1 MIIEISQ
8 DDILKNVG
16 TENLFEK
23 NNYSLNEETDIIL
36 NGDFDGDVIYDF
48 FDYLKKKA
56 CRINSITAPRVEVL
70 PQTFFCGVK
79 MVKKIIIQEGTEY
92 LGLDALGACD
102 IETLVLPHSLGRY
115 VSGVVVTGNPLRE
128 SKIRNIEFSGG
139 TNKNEVFKDFL
150 SEVLSR
156 TLWFLE
162 IKNIGKYSFE
172 IREVNITEE
181 FESLVDRNGGSG
193 KINSED
199 KVYSSMLN
207 GERLFLFTDKRFDNL
222 GLIRHDQQY
231 DLAYLHD
238 LKYFTTVLAVNF
250 EKAFIRVSYEQ
261 NHHRGKMILS
271 NKKSTSFIGQN
282 SIYLKTDDMKQMGYF
297 AKFEIRSNANVYT
310 DPFQIWISG
319 KLMEQIN
326 LEPLQILRMSNTPEE
341 IFDMT
346 PEEHEQL
353 MNKITPA
360 WIAEIEKR
368 ALERLRHPSRES
380 LRDYIEK

>member
-1 MIIEISQ
+1 MS
-8 DDILKNVG
+8 DSNTSLDFS
-16 TENLFEK
+16 NLVNLLQNK
-23 NNYSLNEETDIIL
+23 
-36 NGDFDGDVIYDF
+36 VH
-48 FDYLKKKA
+48 
-56 CRINSITAPRVEVL
+56 PVEDR
-70 PQTFFCGVK
+70 QK
-79 MVKKIIIQEGTEY
+79 
-92 LGLDALGACD
+92 
-102 IETLVLPHSLGRY
+102 
-115 VSGVVVTGNPLRE
+115 
-128 SKIRNIEFSGG
+128 
-139 TNKNEVFKDFL
+139 KNELFKDFL
-150 SEVLSR
+150 SDVLSA
-156 TLWFLE
+156 TLGSPE
-162 IKNIGKYSFE
+162 IENIGKYSFE

-181 FESLVDRNGGSG
+181 FESLVDHEGSSG

-207 GERLFLFTDKRFDNL
+207 GERFFLFTDKWFDNL
-222 GLIRHDQQY
+222 GLICHDQQY

-238 LKYFTTVLAVNF
+238 LKYFTTVLAENF
-250 EKAFIRVSYEQ
+250 EKAFIRVSFRQ
-261 NHHRGKMILS
+261 NQDSGKMILS

-282 SIYLKTDDMKQMGYF
+282 SIDLKTDDMKQMGYF

-360 WIAEIEKR
+360 WIAEIEKK
-368 ALERLRHPSRES
+368 ALKRLRKRRRGS
-380 LRDYIEK
+380 LRDYLEE

>member
-1 MIIEISQ
+1 MADSNTSL
-8 DDILKNVG
+8 DFSNS
-16 TENLFEK
+16 ENLLQDK
-23 NNYSLNEETDIIL
+23 VY
-36 NGDFDGDVIYDF
+36 
-48 FDYLKKKA
+48 
-56 CRINSITAPRVEVL
+56 PVEDR
-70 PQTFFCGVK
+70 QK
-79 MVKKIIIQEGTEY
+79 
-92 LGLDALGACD
+92 
-102 IETLVLPHSLGRY
+102 
-115 VSGVVVTGNPLRE
+115 
-128 SKIRNIEFSGG
+128 
-139 TNKNEVFKDFL
+139 KNELFKDFL
-150 SEVLSR
+150 SEVLST

-162 IKNIGKYSFE
+162 TKNIGKYSFE

-181 FESLVDRNGGSG
+181 FESLVDHEGSSG

-207 GERLFLFTDKRFDNL
+207 GERLFLFTDKCFDNL

-238 LKYFTTVLAVNF
+238 LKYFTTVLAENF
-250 EKAFIRVSYEQ
+250 EKAFIRVSFRQ

-310 DPFQIWISG
+310 APFQIWISG

-326 LEPLQILRMSNTPEE
+326 LEPLQILCMINMPEE

-346 PEEHEQL
+346 PEEYEQL

-368 ALERLRHPSRES
+368 AFEKLRNPHRGS
-380 LRDYIEK
+380 LRDYIEE

>member
-1 MIIEISQ
+1 MS
-8 DDILKNVG
+8 DSNTSLDFSNL
-16 TENLFEK
+16 ENLLQDK
-23 NNYSLNEETDIIL
+23 VY
-36 NGDFDGDVIYDF
+36 
-48 FDYLKKKA
+48 
-56 CRINSITAPRVEVL
+56 PVENR
-70 PQTFFCGVK
+70 QK
-79 MVKKIIIQEGTEY
+79 
-92 LGLDALGACD
+92 
-102 IETLVLPHSLGRY
+102 
-115 VSGVVVTGNPLRE
+115 
-128 SKIRNIEFSGG
+128 
-139 TNKNEVFKDFL
+139 KNELFKDFL
-150 SEVLSR
+150 SEVLSE
-156 TLWFLE
+156 TLRSPE
-162 IKNIGKYSFE
+162 IENIGKYSFE
-172 IREVNITEE
+172 IREMNITEE

-207 GERLFLFTDKRFDNL
+207 GERLFLFTDKWFDNL

-250 EKAFIRVSYEQ
+250 EKAFIRISCWKNQ
-261 NHHRGKMILS
+261 NSRKKILS

-282 SIYLKTDDMKQMGYF
+282 SIDLKTDDMKQMGYF

-326 LEPLQILRMSNTPEE
+326 LEPLQVLRMIDGVD

-346 PEEHEQL
+346 PEEYEQWQ
-353 MNKITPA
+353 KEITEDR
-360 WIAEIEKR
+360 IKEIEKK
-368 ALERLRHPSRES
+368 ALKRLRNPRRGLS

>member
-1 MIIEISQ
+1 MS
-8 DDILKNVG
+8 DSNTSLDFS
-16 TENLFEK
+16 NLVNLLQNK
-23 NNYSLNEETDIIL
+23 
-36 NGDFDGDVIYDF
+36 VH
-48 FDYLKKKA
+48 
-56 CRINSITAPRVEVL
+56 PVEDR
-70 PQTFFCGVK
+70 QK
-79 MVKKIIIQEGTEY
+79 
-92 LGLDALGACD
+92 
-102 IETLVLPHSLGRY
+102 
-115 VSGVVVTGNPLRE
+115 
-128 SKIRNIEFSGG
+128 
-139 TNKNEVFKDFL
+139 KNELFKDFL
-150 SEVLSR
+150 SEVLST

-162 IKNIGKYSFE
+162 TKNIGKYSFE

-181 FESLVDRNGGSG
+181 FESLVDHEGSSG

-207 GERLFLFTDKRFDNL
+207 GERLFLFTDKRSDNL
-222 GLIRHDQQY
+222 GLIRHDPQY
-231 DLAYLHD
+231 
-238 LKYFTTVLAVNF
+238 YFTTVFAVNF
-250 EKAFIRVSYEQ
+250 EKAFIRVSFRQ

-346 PEEHEQL
+346 PEEYEQWH
-353 MNKITPA
+353 KYVAERIPA
-360 WIAEIEKR
+360 IEKK
-368 ALERLRHPSRES
+368 ALERLRNRRRGS
-380 LRDYIEK
+380 LRDYLEE

>member
-1 MIIEISQ
+1 MSDSNNSLDFSNLVNLLQ
-8 DDILKNVG
+8 DKVH
-16 TENLFEK
+16 
-23 NNYSLNEETDIIL
+23 
-36 NGDFDGDVIYDF
+36 
-48 FDYLKKKA
+48 
-56 CRINSITAPRVEVL
+56 PVEDR
-70 PQTFFCGVK
+70 QK
-79 MVKKIIIQEGTEY
+79 
-92 LGLDALGACD
+92 
-102 IETLVLPHSLGRY
+102 
-115 VSGVVVTGNPLRE
+115 
-128 SKIRNIEFSGG
+128 
-139 TNKNEVFKDFL
+139 KNELFKDFL
-150 SEVLSR
+150 SDVLR
-156 TLWFLE
+156 ATLGSPE
-162 IKNIGKYSFE
+162 IENIGKYSFE

-207 GERLFLFTDKRFDNL
+207 GERLFLFTDKWFDNL

-250 EKAFIRVSYEQ
+250 EKAFIRVSCRQ
-261 NHHRGKMILS
+261 NHDSGKMILS

-282 SIYLKTDDMKQMGYF
+282 SIDLKTDDMKQMGYF

-326 LEPLQILRMSNTPEE
+326 LEPLQILRMSDGPD

-346 PEEHEQL
+346 PEEYEQWH
-353 MNKITPA
+353 KYVAERIPA
-360 WIAEIEKR
+360 IEKK
-368 ALERLRHPSRES
+368 ALERLRNPRRGLS

>member
-1 MIIEISQ
+1 MSDSNTSLDFSNLVNLLQ
-8 DDILKNVG
+8 DKVH
-16 TENLFEK
+16 
-23 NNYSLNEETDIIL
+23 
-36 NGDFDGDVIYDF
+36 
-48 FDYLKKKA
+48 
-56 CRINSITAPRVEVL
+56 PVE
-70 PQTFFCGVK
+70 
-79 MVKKIIIQEGTEY
+79 
-92 LGLDALGACD
+92 
-102 IETLVLPHSLGRY
+102 GRQ
-115 VSGVVVTGNPLRE
+115 
-128 SKIRNIEFSGG
+128 K
-139 TNKNEVFKDFL
+139 KNELFKDFL
-150 SEVLSR
+150 SDVLSE
-156 TLWFLE
+156 TLRSPE
-162 IKNIGKYSFE
+162 IENISNCSFK
-172 IREVNITEE
+172 IQEVNITEE
-181 FESLVDRNGGSG
+181 FESLVDSNSGSG

-207 GERLFLFTDKRFDNL
+207 GERFYLFTDKWFDNL
-222 GLIRHDQQY
+222 GLILHDQQY

-250 EKAFIRVSYEQ
+250 EKAFIRVSCRENQ
-261 NHHRGKMILS
+261 DSGKMILS

-282 SIYLKTDDMKQMGYF
+282 SIDLKTDDMKQMGYF

-360 WIAEIEKR
+360 RIAEIEKR
-368 ALERLRHPSRES
+368 ALKRLRNRRRGLS
-380 LRDYIEK
+380 LRDYIEE

>member
-1 MIIEISQ
+1 MSDSNTSLDFSNLVNLLQ
-8 DDILKNVG
+8 DKVH
-16 TENLFEK
+16 
-23 NNYSLNEETDIIL
+23 
-36 NGDFDGDVIYDF
+36 
-48 FDYLKKKA
+48 
-56 CRINSITAPRVEVL
+56 PVEDR
-70 PQTFFCGVK
+70 QK
-79 MVKKIIIQEGTEY
+79 
-92 LGLDALGACD
+92 
-102 IETLVLPHSLGRY
+102 
-115 VSGVVVTGNPLRE
+115 
-128 SKIRNIEFSGG
+128 
-139 TNKNEVFKDFL
+139 KNELFKDFL
-150 SEVLSR
+150 SEVLST

-162 IKNIGKYSFE
+162 TKNIGKYSFE

-181 FESLVDRNGGSG
+181 FESLVDHEGSSG

-207 GERLFLFTDKRFDNL
+207 GERFFLFTDKWFDNL

-238 LKYFTTVLAVNF
+238 LKYFTTVLAENF
-250 EKAFIRVSYEQ
+250 EKAFIRVSWRQ
-261 NHHRGKMILS
+261 NQDSRKKILS

-282 SIYLKTDDMKQMGYF
+282 SIDLKTDDMKQMGYF

-346 PEEHEQL
+346 PEEYEQWQ
-353 MNKITPA
+353 KYVAERIPA
-360 WIAEIEKR
+360 IEKK
-368 ALERLRHPSRES
+368 ALKRLRNRRRGLS
-380 LRDYIEK
+380 LRDYIES